1 MYLCLKGFETMI
13 ILDELRVEMTGYR
26 KEMAE
31 LADVLNIEA
40 AKKFGLNGYIF
51 DGDAKKLEKYLDS
64 IL

>member
-31 LADVLNIEA
+31 LADVLNIEK
-40 AKKFGLNGYIF
+40 AKQRVAELG
-51 DGDAKKLEKYLDS
+51 EE
-64 IL
+64 

>member
-1 MYLCLKGFETMI
+1 MI

-40 AKKFGLNGYIF
+40 AKKRVAEL
-51 DGDAKKLEKYLDS
+51 GDETAKDLSL
-64 IL
+64 IHI